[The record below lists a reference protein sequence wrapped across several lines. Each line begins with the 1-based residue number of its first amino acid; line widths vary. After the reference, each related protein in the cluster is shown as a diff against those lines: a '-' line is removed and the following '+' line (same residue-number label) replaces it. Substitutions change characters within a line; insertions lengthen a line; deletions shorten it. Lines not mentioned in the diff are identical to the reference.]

1 MDFSF
6 IIMIV
11 IIILGIILS
20 AKEKIEEWG
29 MEDVFS
35 NMRREIK
42 GRKLNKLDED
52 SYRDYTQFFGTE
64 ELEDKEFIKKMRIIY
79 SQIMKDNEENIK
91 QIAELSGCTYPE
103 CILKIKYLK
112 QIKRIPEEYFIDE
125 ANGLVN

>member
-1 MDFSF
+1 
-6 IIMIV
+6 MIV

-64 ELEDKEFIKKMRIIY
+64 ELEDKEFIKTK
-79 SQIMKDNEENIK
+79 KCK
-91 QIAELSGCTYPE
+91 
-103 CILKIKYLK
+103 K
-112 QIKRIPEEYFIDE
+112 
-125 ANGLVN
+125 